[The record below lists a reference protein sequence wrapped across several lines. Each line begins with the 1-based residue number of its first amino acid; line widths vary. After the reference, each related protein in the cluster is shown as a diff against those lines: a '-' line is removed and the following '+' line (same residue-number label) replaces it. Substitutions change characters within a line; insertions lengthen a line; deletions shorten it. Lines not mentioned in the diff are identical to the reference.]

1 MNDKVSST
9 AIGALKEGW
18 FSANLGRTT
27 GYKPVVRWLVRVDGL
42 SQATRAAVIVLW
54 IRSAGLSNVSLVA
67 DPVKVAL
74 LTLSVGLSTGLLN
87 PFGLR
92 SSLVVRVARTR
103 AAVIVRC
110 ADLAPLTRDAVADEI
125 LGLTLSDGSSTDICS
140 ADPVVTTN
148 HSTT

>member
-9 AIGALKEGW
+9 AIGALKEGR

-27 GYKPVVRWLVRVDGL
+27 GCKPVVRWLVRVDGI
-42 SQATRAAVIVLW
+42 SQATRTAVIVLW
-54 IRSAGLSNVSLVA
+54 IRSAGLSSVSLVA

-74 LTLSVGLSTGLLN
+74 FTLSVGLSTGLLN

>member
-9 AIGALKEGW
+9 AIDALKEGR

-54 IRSAGLSNVSLVA
+54 IRSVGLSSVSLVV

-87 PFGLR
+87 PFSLR
-92 SSLVVRVARTR
+92 SSLVVVRVARTR
-103 AAVIVRC
+103 
-110 ADLAPLTRDAVADEI
+110 TRDAVADEI